1 MTIIGQNTSTTSTK
15 TPCKEENGETIAC
28 ALSKQFDIPEVED
41 CKSLLKYT
49 TDSFGMKLKEFCNT
63 AISALSEKFIE
74 TKKSKNSVRGM
85 RSNRQNGSTDPK
97 IDSVCICTCPQGK
110 ILVTILNT

>member
-1 MTIIGQNTSTTSTK
+1 MTIIEQNKSTTSTK
-15 TPCKEENGETIAC
+15 IPCNQDNGKSVAM
-28 ALSKQFDIPEVED
+28 ALSKRFGIDEIQD
-41 CKSLLKYT
+41 CESLLKYT
-49 TDSFGMKLKEFCNT
+49 TDKFKMTLEEFCDT